1 MRSQLEKYSEWF
13 MEFGFLVCL
22 YSLNFNNGKSKKK
35 VLERNDVILV
45 ISVPSLAACVEE

>member
-1 MRSQLEKYSEWF
+1 MVYGIWI
-13 MEFGFLVCL
+13 FGLPI
-22 YSLNFNNGKSKKK
+22 YSLNFNSGKSKKK